1 MPVDAAGDGVEA
13 VAVSVPRRSR
23 WLLTEQTPRLRLRV
37 STAKKEPT
45 RTDRPKS
52 RLLRRGEVE
61 SFTREERRA
70 KELTDSV
77 GWR

>member
-1 MPVDAAGDGVEA
+1 MPVDAAADGVEA
-13 VAVSVPRRSR
+13 VAVSIPRRSR
-23 WLLTEQTPRLRLRV
+23 WLRTEQTLRLRLRV

-52 RLLRRGEVE
+52 RLLRRGEVG
-61 SFTREERRA
+61 SFAREERPA
-70 KELTDSV
+70 KGLTDSV

>member
-1 MPVDAAGDGVEA
+1 MPVDAAADGVEA

-61 SFTREERRA
+61 SFTWEERRA
-70 KELTDSV
+70 KGLTDSV

>member
-1 MPVDAAGDGVEA
+1 MPVDAAADGVEA
-13 VAVSVPRRSR
+13 VAVSVRRQSR

-37 STAKKEPT
+37 STATKEPT
-45 RTDRPKS
+45 HTDRPKS

-61 SFTREERRA
+61 SFAREERLA
-70 KELTDSV
+70 KGLTDSV